1 MSKRRRSSR
10 DHHGDPD
17 VKSTTHEVVGKHDD
31 EYKSLFHAFI
41 SSDVVFEQLP
51 AIQIIELIKVFASTK
66 NIDKTFFELEMKTRS
81 IASMLLLVSQVESSR
96 VTKHES
102 STWSLSRVERVL
114 SKHNVIPS
122 KKNLVGLKQRG
133 DELDKLK
140 AKFKLL
146 ISVLLIV
153 FTLRTNIFWQALGTH
168 HHHHHH
174 HHRG

>member
-1 MSKRRRSSR
+1 
-10 DHHGDPD
+10 
-17 VKSTTHEVVGKHDD
+17 
-31 EYKSLFHAFI
+31 
-41 SSDVVFEQLP
+41 
-51 AIQIIELIKVFASTK
+51 
-66 NIDKTFFELEMKTRS
+66 MKTRS
-81 IASMLLLVSQVESSR
+81 IASILLLVSQVESSR

-153 FTLRTNIFWQALGTH
+153 FTLRTNIFSAPTITTTTTTTTTEDKSKEKGARVQKLSFIYKMALVDAHLVMGVSERALSLRNTT
-168 HHHHHH
+168 
-174 HHRG
+174 RA